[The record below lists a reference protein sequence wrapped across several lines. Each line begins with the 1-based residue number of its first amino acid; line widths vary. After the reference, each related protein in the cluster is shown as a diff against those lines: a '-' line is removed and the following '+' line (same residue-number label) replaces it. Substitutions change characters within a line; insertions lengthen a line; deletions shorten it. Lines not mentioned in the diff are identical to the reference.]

1 MARKRKLLLSL
12 LVVGAVG
19 SVAGWG
25 TYSAFTATTTNS
37 GNAITAGTVK
47 IGQHAGAVAL
57 YAPSGHVG
65 PGAANAITR
74 CVRVK
79 YEGSLAA
86 SVKVYVTPAPSNST
100 AFKLK
105 VERGSGL
112 TTLDN
117 TMSCAGFSASSTA
130 FDDTLDQLGT
140 SYAAANALDGKA
152 AGAAWNENDEV
163 DYRFTISVVDD
174 STPNA
179 RVNALSSGSHSFA
192 WEARN
197 N

>member
-25 TYSAFTATTTNS
+25 MYSAFTATTTNS
-37 GNAITAGTVK
+37 GNTITAGTVK
-47 IGQHAGAVAL
+47 IGQHAGATAL
-57 YAPSGHVG
+57 YAPSGDQG
-65 PGAANAITR
+65 PGASIVK

-79 YEGSLAA
+79 FEGSLAS
-86 SVKVYVTPAPSNST
+86 SVKLYVTPAPSNGS
-100 AFKLK
+100 AFNLK

-130 FDDTLDQLGT
+130 FDNTLANLGA
-140 SYAAANALDGKA
+140 SYAGGLDAKA
-152 AGAAWNENDEV
+152 GGAPWSENDEV

-179 RVNALSSGSHSFA
+179 RANALSTGAHSFA